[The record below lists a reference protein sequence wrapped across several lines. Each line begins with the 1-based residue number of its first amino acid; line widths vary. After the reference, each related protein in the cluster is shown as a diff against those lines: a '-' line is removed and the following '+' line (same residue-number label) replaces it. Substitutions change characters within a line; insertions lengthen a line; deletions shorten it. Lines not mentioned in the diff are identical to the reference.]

1 MKVKRYIENPR
12 RSPRVPARC
21 TVALTRRGDG
31 WQAETEDLGPGGC
44 LLVTPRPL
52 RPGEPIGLHIEAEQ
66 VAQPLRV
73 LGRVAW
79 VREGDGLHAGVSFA
93 VEQFG
98 SRSDPAAWFQALC
111 KAEPKMAAR
120 RASIPDRIAY
130 DAPLYLRPPPKF
142 IVDFSPDDLAVLRVL
157 ETGTTVAQVLA
168 RPEAGPHADRVIF
181 ALLARRAI
189 TLAAVEAVPA
199 WQWRPLLERASGR
212 PVEPFRRSPSP
223 PPPRPD
229 PGVETATLG
238 RPDILP
244 AIATFRPV
252 APQPAA
258 ASPRR
263 IFPAPIGPPQAPA
276 PPAARS
282 ASPRPRAPGAQE
294 CLDRAKAA
302 AEANDV
308 GAAIE
313 LLRRALKFAPGDP
326 EIASLLGEMAF
337 RDRWV

>member
-1 MKVKRYIENPR
+1 MKRYIENPR

-52 RPGEPIGLHIEAEQ
+52 RPGDAVGLHIESEQ

-73 LGRVAW
+73 TGRVAW
-79 VREGDGLHAGVSFA
+79 VGEGSRQRAGVAFG

-111 KAEPKMAAR
+111 QALPGMAAR
-120 RASIPDRIAY
+120 RANVPDRIGY

-142 IVDFSPDDLAVLRVL
+142 IVDFSRDELAVLRIL

-168 RPEAGPHADRVIF
+168 RPEAGPRADRVIF
-181 ALLARRAI
+181 TLLARRVI

-199 WQWRPLLERASGR
+199 WQWRPILEKAVGR
-212 PVEPFRRSPSP
+212 PLEPPGRA
-223 PPPRPD
+223 PPRPAPD
-229 PGVETATLG
+229 AGTETPAP
-238 RPDILP
+238 PDILP
-244 AIATFRPV
+244 AIATPGPG
-252 APQPAA
+252 ASSPAA
-258 ASPRR
+258 AAPRR
-263 IFPAPIGPPQAPA
+263 IAPLPIAVSPSPTMPSSAF
-276 PPAARS
+276 RS
-282 ASPRPRAPGAQE
+282 RTPRAQE
-294 CLDRAKAA
+294 CLDQAKAA
-302 AEANDV
+302 VEANDV
-308 GAAIE
+308 GTAIA
-313 LLRRALKFAPGDP
+313 LLRRALTFAPGDP

-337 RDRWV
+337 KDRWV

>member
-1 MKVKRYIENPR
+1 VKRYIENPR

-44 LLVTPRPL
+44 LVVTPRPL
-52 RPGEPIGLHIEAEQ
+52 RPGEPVGLHIEAEQ

-73 LGRVAW
+73 QGRVAW
-79 VREGDGLHAGVSFA
+79 VREGDGLRAGVSFA
-93 VEQFG
+93 VDQFG
-98 SRSDPAAWFQALC
+98 SGPDPAAWFQALC
-111 KAEPKMAAR
+111 QAEPRMAAR
-120 RASIPDRIAY
+120 RASVPDRIAY
-130 DAPLYLRPPPKF
+130 DAPLYLRPPPRF
-142 IVDFSPDDLAVLRVL
+142 IVDFSPADLAVLRVL

-212 PVEPFRRSPSP
+212 PVEPLRHVPTPPSA
-223 PPPRPD
+223 RPE
-229 PGVETATLG
+229 PGVEAAARGL
-238 RPDILP
+238 DILP
-244 AIATFRPV
+244 AMATPGPA
-252 APQPAA
+252 APRPAA
-258 ASPRR
+258 APPRR
-263 IFPAPIGPPQAPA
+263 IFPAPIAAPQATA
-276 PPAARS
+276 PPAARQ
-282 ASPRPRAPGAQE
+282 ASPRSRTPLAQE

-302 AEANDV
+302 AEANEV

-326 EIASLLGEMAF
+326 EIASLLGEMAS